1 MRGLM
6 GQDKKTWLVVSFM
19 LLIAV
24 GVYFVVD
31 YVKQTGLTDNYPDK
45 RVIKYSF
52 TMQNPTNR
60 LIETASFWVYLP
72 IKQTA
77 FQKRG
82 NVNFSHP
89 VENRVGLSGNEKII
103 FTAKNLP
110 PFGSKVF
117 SISAEMNIANSAN
130 RISPVEME
138 SYLRPEKHIE
148 SEDPKII
155 AIAETLKKD
164 SMADT
169 AININNWVMEN
180 LSDAGYTKRDH
191 GALYALDKKTGDCTE
206 FMNLFLALARAN
218 GIPARGVA
226 GYINKESTI
235 LKSRNYHN
243 WAEVYIDSVWRVV
256 DPLNKVI
263 FKNDNHYIAMRY
275 LGPSAKDNADN
286 TQRFFD
292 SDASVRV
299 SMN

>member
-1 MRGLM
+1 MRGLIV
-6 GQDKKTWLVVSFM
+6 QNKKTWLVISFV
-19 LLIAV
+19 LLITV

-31 YVKQTGLTDNYPDK
+31 YVKQTRLTNNYPDK

-77 FQKRG
+77 FQKRI
-82 NVNFSHP
+82 NVSFSRP
-89 VENRVGLSGNEKII
+89 VENRVDADGNEKII

-110 PFGSKVF
+110 PFGSEVF
-117 SISAEMNIANSAN
+117 SISTEINIANSGN
-130 RISPVEME
+130 RLGPVEME
-138 SYLRPEKHIE
+138 AFLRPEKYIE

-155 AIAETLKKD
+155 AIAETLKAD
-164 SMADT
+164 SMTDT
-169 AININNWVMEN
+169 AININNWVIEN
-180 LSDAGYTKRDH
+180 LTDAGYIKRDH
-191 GALYALDKKTGDCTE
+191 GALYALDKKAGDCTE
-206 FMNLFLALARAN
+206 FMNLYLALARAS

-226 GYINKESTI
+226 GYVNKESAI

-263 FKNDNHYIAMRY
+263 FKNDNNYIAMRY
-275 LGPSAKDNADN
+275 MGRSATDNADN